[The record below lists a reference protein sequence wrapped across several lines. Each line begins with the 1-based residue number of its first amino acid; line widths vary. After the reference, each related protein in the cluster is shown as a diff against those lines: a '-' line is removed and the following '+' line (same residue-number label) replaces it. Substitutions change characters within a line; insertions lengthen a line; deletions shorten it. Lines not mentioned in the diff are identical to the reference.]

1 MVKVV
6 LMEEFYQNTFGG
18 RPCQLDTSIYV
29 GVEYD
34 CGCGST
40 HSWDPYTMPVIREL
54 PGLKLVIDN
63 PSCGYVT
70 FIKIKGFFKYRF
82 ESIFSCLNKIEQPK
96 KKTKNV
102 IKNKKKKK

>member
-6 LMEEFYQNTFGG
+6 QMEEFYQNTFGG

-54 PGLKLVIDN
+54 PGLNLVIDN
-63 PSCGYVT
+63 SSCGYVT
-70 FIKIKGFFKYRF
+70 FIKKKVFFKYRF
-82 ESIFSCLNKIEQPK
+82 ERIVSCLNKI
-96 KKTKNV
+96 
-102 IKNKKKKK
+102 